1 MDDLQL
7 LIKSRHPIVY
17 VETDEEDRVVH
28 ALEVAC
34 QGLGLALFTWSVT
47 SGVRRLGTDQPIYDT
62 QEPAK
67 ALQHIHVSRLPAV
80 YLLEDFHPYLTE
92 PRLVRLFREIAQ
104 TATKLCITLVL
115 SAPKLELPV
124 ELRKL
129 AARFELKLPDEEE
142 LRQVIL
148 ETFRELNRARNYTN
162 RLEMNEL
169 VQLARN
175 LKGLTAAEACRVV
188 SRCVLDDNVLDSADL
203 AHAISM
209 KKERVE
215 QSGTL
220 EYFDVRSD
228 LPSLGGLRSLKAWLR
243 RFAAGFS
250 DKARQMGLRPPRGIL
265 LVGIQGCGKSLAAKT
280 IALEWKL
287 PLVRLDPAQLF
298 DKYVGES
305 EKNLRQAFETAE
317 AISPV
322 VLWIDEIEKAF
333 AGASSS
339 ESDAG
344 LGRRLFGSFLTWMQE
359 KKDAVFVAATANDLT
374 ALPPELQRKGRFDEI
389 FFIDLPDAEERRE
402 IFGIHLRQRHQQPEQ
417 FDLEAVTVASEGF
430 SGAEIEQALVAGLYG
445 ILAENAEA
453 LTTERVL
460 NELRNTVPLSR
471 SRREYVEKFRQYA
484 KGRFLPAR

>member
-1 MDDLQL
+1 
-7 LIKSRHPIVY
+7 
-17 VETDEEDRVVH
+17 
-28 ALEVAC
+28 
-34 QGLGLALFTWSVT
+34 
-47 SGVRRLGTDQPIYDT
+47 
-62 QEPAK
+62 
-67 ALQHIHVSRLPAV
+67 
-80 YLLEDFHPYLTE
+80 
-92 PRLVRLFREIAQ
+92 
-104 TATKLCITLVL
+104 
-115 SAPKLELPV
+115 
-124 ELRKL
+124 
-129 AARFELKLPDEEE
+129 
-142 LRQVIL
+142 
-148 ETFRELNRARNYTN
+148 
-162 RLEMNEL
+162 
-169 VQLARN
+169 
-175 LKGLTAAEACRVV
+175 
-188 SRCVLDDNVLDSADL
+188 
-203 AHAISM
+203 
-209 KKERVE
+209 KKERVQ
-215 QSGTL
+215 QSGIL
-220 EYFDVRSD
+220 EYFDVRND
-228 LPSLGGLRSLKAWLR
+228 LPPLGGLRSLKAWLH

-359 KKDAVFVAATANDLT
+359 KKDAL
-374 ALPPELQRKGRFDEI
+374 
-389 FFIDLPDAEERRE
+389 
-402 IFGIHLRQRHQQPEQ
+402 
-417 FDLEAVTVASEGF
+417 F

>member
-1 MDDLQL
+1 METRIFGRTGMRLSL
-7 LIKSRHPIVY
+7 LGFGCGAVGGLMVRGDPLDQ
-17 VETDEEDRVVH
+17 ERT
-28 ALEVAC
+28 VAR
-34 QGLGLALFTWSVT
+34 AVAA
-47 SGVRRLGTDQPIYDT
+47 GV
-62 QEPAK
+62 
-67 ALQHIHVSRLPAV
+67 
-80 YLLEDFHPYLTE
+80 
-92 PRLVRLFREIAQ
+92 
-104 TATKLCITLVL
+104 
-115 SAPKLELPV
+115 
-124 ELRKL
+124 
-129 AARFELKLPDEEE
+129 
-142 LRQVIL
+142 
-148 ETFRELNRARNYTN
+148 N
-162 RLEMNEL
+162 
-169 VQLARN
+169 
-175 LKGLTAAEACRVV
+175 
-188 SRCVLDDNVLDSADL
+188 
-203 AHAISM
+203 
-209 KKERVE
+209 
-215 QSGTL
+215 
-220 EYFDVRSD
+220 YFDTAVQYGD
-228 LPSLGGLRSLKAWLR
+228 
-243 RFAAGFS
+243 
-250 DKARQMGLRPPRGIL
+250 
-265 LVGIQGCGKSLAAKT
+265 
-280 IALEWKL
+280 
-287 PLVRLDPAQLF
+287 
-298 DKYVGES
+298 GES